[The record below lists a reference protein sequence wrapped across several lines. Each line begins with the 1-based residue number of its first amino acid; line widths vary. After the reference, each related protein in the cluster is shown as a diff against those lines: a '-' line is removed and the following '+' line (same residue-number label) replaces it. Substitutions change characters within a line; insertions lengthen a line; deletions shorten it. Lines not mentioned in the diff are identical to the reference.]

1 MFLRMNFVTGDNIRL
16 FQPLLIFNV
25 NIVENTITIKNGN
38 SFEGIKVHIYNKD
51 DYVGSIYIP
60 SGATR
65 IIGIG
70 NDPYYYYSYGVG
82 ESKIR
87 ILFYSAKITIF

>member
-1 MFLRMNFVTGDNIRL
+1 MNFELGDNLRR
-16 FQPLLIFNV
+16 FKTFSTFNV
-25 NIVENTITIKNGN
+25 VTVENTITIKNGN
-38 SFEGIKVHIYNKD
+38 SFDGIQVHIYNKD

-70 NDPYYYYSYGVG
+70 NDPYYYYSYSVG
-82 ESKIR
+82 DSKIR
-87 ILFYSAKITIF
+87 ILFYRDRIIIF